1 MARAQQLKWDERAG
15 AAANA
20 RRELPGMV
28 RAYFSRGRA
37 VLAEDARPRRL
48 HRLRL
53 ASKRLRYTLELF
65 RPCYPAGLEDRL
77 DALKV
82 MQDRLGE
89 VNDAVASAE
98 LLRGVLKRQPKV
110 RKFLEERAAERAAEF
125 ARHWKETFDA
135 PGQEAWWTVFL
146 ARPVKTTA
154 PRAHRQPRDPGATQP
169 AEGTPGVGRTDG
181 SSLSHTNI

>member
-1 MARAQQLKWDERAG
+1 MSRAQKLKWDEQAG

-28 RAYFSRGRA
+28 SAYFFQVRA
-37 VLAEDARPRRL
+37 FLAEEDTPPKL

-82 MQDRLGE
+82 LQDYLGE
-89 VNDAVASAE
+89 VNDAVASAK
-98 LLRGVLKRQPKV
+98 LLRGALKRQPKV
-110 RKFLEERAAERAAEF
+110 RKFLKERAAERAAEF
-125 ARHWKETFDA
+125 ARYWKETFDA
-135 PGQEAWWTVFL
+135 PGQEAWWRTFL
-146 ARPVKTTA
+146 ARPVTKKA
-154 PRAHRQPRDPGATQP
+154 AR
-169 AEGTPGVGRTDG
+169 
-181 SSLSHTNI
+181 